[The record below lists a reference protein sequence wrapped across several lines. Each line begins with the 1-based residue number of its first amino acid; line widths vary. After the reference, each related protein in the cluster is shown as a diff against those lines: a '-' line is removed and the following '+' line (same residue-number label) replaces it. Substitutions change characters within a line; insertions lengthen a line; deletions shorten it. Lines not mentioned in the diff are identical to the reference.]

1 MRRQEGSMETEKDF
15 GLNEHKCGKM
25 RFFVFK
31 KKTLIAIILCV
42 VVCAVC
48 IGGGIGIAA
57 TAADKPA
64 VRPLIVVD
72 PGHGG
77 IDYGVTGRGGTKES
91 EFNLEMSRTLAE
103 LLEGAG
109 FSVVMTRTDE
119 NGLYGDADDNFKKA
133 DMAARKKIIQDS
145 APDLV
150 ISIHANKFPGED
162 RRGAQ
167 VFFDGFNEGGKSLA
181 NFIQS
186 GLNSLNTQYV
196 GRTYSALK
204 GDYFILKCSL
214 APSVIVECGFL
225 SNAEDEKLLN
235 DAEYRK
241 KLAFA
246 VYSGAVGYLTES
258 EAFSL
263 GEEVT
268 GTDC

>member
-1 MRRQEGSMETEKDF
+1 MEEEKDIV
-15 GLNEHKCGKM
+15 LNEHKCGKM
-25 RFFVFK
+25 RFFVCK
-31 KKTLIAIILCV
+31 KKTLITIILCIA
-42 VVCAVC
+42 VCAVC
-48 IGGGIGIAA
+48 VGGGIGIAA
-57 TAADKPA
+57 AASGKPA
-64 VRPLIVVD
+64 ARPLIVVD

-77 IDYGVTGRGGTKES
+77 IDYGVTGQGGTKES

-167 VFFDGFNEGGKSLA
+167 VFFDGFN
-181 NFIQS
+181 
-186 GLNSLNTQYV
+186 NTQYV

-225 SNAEDEKLLN
+225 SNSEDEKLLN

-268 GTDC
+268 GYDC

>member
-1 MRRQEGSMETEKDF
+1 MDEEKDIV
-15 GLNEHKCGKM
+15 LNEHKCGKM
-25 RFFVFK
+25 RFFVCK
-31 KKTLIAIILCV
+31 KKTLIAIILCIA
-42 VVCAVC
+42 VCAVC
-48 IGGGIGIAA
+48 VGGGIGIAA
-57 TAADKPA
+57 AASGKPA
-64 VRPLIVVD
+64 ARPLIVVD

-77 IDYGVTGRGGTKES
+77 IDYGVTGKEGTKES
-91 EFNLEMSRTLAE
+91 EFNLEMSFVLKE
-103 LLEGAG
+103 LFESAG
-109 FSVVMTRTDE
+109 FGVVMTRTDE
-119 NGLYGDADDNFKKA
+119 NGLYGDADDNFKRA

-150 ISIHANKFPGED
+150 ISVHANKFPGED

-167 VFFDGFNEGGKSLA
+167 VFYDGFNENGKRLA
-181 NFIQS
+181 DFIQS

-225 SNAEDEKLLN
+225 SNSEDEKLLN

-268 GTDC
+268 GCDC